1 MEKDVLDFGVK
12 EELIVASASKFA
24 PSTKSDSQVRDS
36 PLEDLTA
43 CNN

>member
-24 PSTKSDSQVRDS
+24 PSTKSDGKLAIASSR
-36 PLEDLTA
+36 DLTG
-43 CNN
+43 CNH